1 MFLKNQ
7 RGDREKQ
14 NKLKDFS
21 SSVLSPTAP
30 SLNVTAK
37 HAHVCMLAFTLNTQ
51 KHSQTNRGLRDFRQ
65 NNSDLKAAAKADGR
79 TQDAPQPGERRLEGN

>member
-1 MFLKNQ
+1 MIVFLKNQ

-21 SSVLSPTAP
+21 SSVLSPSAP

-37 HAHVCMLAFTLNTQ
+37 HAHVCMLAFTLT
-51 KHSQTNRGLRDFRQ
+51 KTLTNKQ
-65 NNSDLKAAAKADGR
+65 R
-79 TQDAPQPGERRLEGN
+79 TQRFQTK